1 MSKVSLIKCFLS
13 VYYFGHY
20 FCFMAHTLEPSDE
33 EKYLHFSFKYFLKN
47 ALVGKLS
54 SNDTEQIWLP

>member
-1 MSKVSLIKCFLS
+1 MYITLDIIFVC
-13 VYYFGHY
+13 
-20 FCFMAHTLEPSDE
+20 MAHTLEPSDE

-54 SNDTEQIWLP
+54 SNETGQIWMP